1 MCIRDSLCTGS
12 LSPNFYK
19 NSHFDISK
27 YYVLLDEDIKHI
39 SDPENY
45 FVNLASDIRQTPD
58 AFAHREV
65 HYLTINNCGNYPY
78 QYQCHQPDNDR
89 YDAYAQSTQYRKPA
103 PVPGG
108 AQVSFASIISGY
120 YFCDLLA
127 HGREMDQ
134 VIARNDASLLQHSTP
149 ELERWFDKPPAELP
163 RQNGFPLAFVL
174 LFFLLPFAAD
184 LLVLLAA
191 MPGLTPPE
199 GAALYFIPAI
209 LFTFANLTATYLISR
224 GKTAGLAWYGWM
236 HQALTCLTTL
246 LFLRSALAGETHH
259 AVMGL
264 TGLLLLL
271 LCRIVLNGRG
281 FILFV
286 LYARTQRIAALARM
300 QRTKL

>member
-1 MCIRDSLCTGS
+1 MNI
-12 LSPNFYK
+12 
-19 NSHFDISK
+19 
-27 YYVLLDEDIKHI
+27 
-39 SDPENY
+39 
-45 FVNLASDIRQTPD
+45 
-58 AFAHREV
+58 
-65 HYLTINNCGNYPY
+65 
-78 QYQCHQPDNDR
+78 
-89 YDAYAQSTQYRKPA
+89 
-103 PVPGG
+103 
-108 AQVSFASIISGY
+108 QVIISGY

-127 HGREMDQ
+127 HGREMEP

-174 LFFLLPFAAD
+174 LFFIITFALNLL
-184 LLVLLAA
+184 LL
-191 MPGLTPPE
+191 LTILDIQSPPVH
-199 GAALYFIPAI
+199 GALFFIPCLLI
-209 LFTFANLTATYLISR
+209 TVINLTATYLISR

-264 TGLLLLL
+264 IGLLLLL

-286 LYARTQRIAALARM
+286 LYARTQRIAALARV